1 MPTYSIDSCNNFQV
15 IRTTLTQKIK
25 RKRTSKYTKPQI
37 KGLNQAQQKGIFRS
51 KNKTLK
57 QQTHTKI
64 QIKSTIRSRTFQDNV
79 TTKKKNAF
87 PHPSYHA
94 KSTPNSAE
102 SNLQKK
108 QNKNIIEKETR
119 DEVPRNDVV
128 NQDPM
133 RTD

>member
-79 TTKKKNAF
+79 TTKKEKTRSIT
-87 PHPSYHA
+87 PHITQNPHQTVGNPTSRRN
-94 KSTPNSAE
+94 KTKTSSR
-102 SNLQKK
+102 KK
-108 QNKNIIEKETR
+108 QETMYL
-119 DEVPRNDVV
+119 E
-128 NQDPM
+128 
-133 RTD
+133 TTS